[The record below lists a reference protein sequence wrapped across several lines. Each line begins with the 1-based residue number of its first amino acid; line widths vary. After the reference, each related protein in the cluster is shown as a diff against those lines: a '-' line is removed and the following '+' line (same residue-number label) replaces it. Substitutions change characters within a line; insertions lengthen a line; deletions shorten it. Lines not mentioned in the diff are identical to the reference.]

1 MISFPFWIGILGWLG
16 TALFWAVVVVV
27 VILYRV
33 IKWLNSKL

>member
-16 TALFWAVVVVV
+16 TALFWAVVVV
-27 VILYRV
+27 ILYQV

>member
-16 TALFWAVVVVV
+16 TALFWSVVV
-27 VILYRV
+27 VILYQV